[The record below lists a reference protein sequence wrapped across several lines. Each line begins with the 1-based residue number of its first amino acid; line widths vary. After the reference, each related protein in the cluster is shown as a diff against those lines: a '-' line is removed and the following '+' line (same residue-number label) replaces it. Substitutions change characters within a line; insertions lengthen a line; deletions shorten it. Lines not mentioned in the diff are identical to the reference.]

1 MAITRITKG
10 VIKPNENYDTHN
22 IVSTGI
28 VTSVGLDVN
37 GNADISG
44 SLSVGGVLTYEDVTS
59 IDSVGIITAR
69 SGLVSPNADI
79 DDFVSVGNNIHL
91 GNAGV
96 ITATSFVG
104 SGAALTGIDATAI
117 KDSGGN
123 VKIQA
128 QASGAIHS
136 GVSTFQDIDVDGHTN
151 LDNVSIA
158 GVTTTTEDIIIGA
171 DNKKLKLGAGEELQ
185 LYQAGNHSV
194 IQHNGGH
201 YLQLRSNSFIIMD
214 AAATKT
220 IFFGD
225 PNGQSAL
232 YFNGS
237 KKLNTLN
244 GGVDITG
251 SLQVDS
257 LHCLGQINLDSDIDV
272 EGHTNLDNLSIA
284 GVTTTTGSV
293 NVGGYVVSQGTSG
306 KGGIF
311 GQIEVGYDSTYL
323 TVQPTSGHNDLHLN
337 YDNGSTVQIG
347 HTNGSTLT
355 VNGNILPKTDSA
367 SDLGLTGK
375 RFRAAYVDT
384 YYGDGSNLTGITAGL
399 SNIVED
405 SSPQLGGN
413 LDTNGKLINFGDSS
427 GGTVNRLQFGD
438 GEELKLFHGSNGNSY
453 FQSTVGGT
461 FIRVAGS
468 NEIALQSEGGSENMI
483 RAIGNG
489 AVELYH
495 NNTKRIETT
504 ANGVLCLRYAFDT
517 DNYITCNNT
526 ANTMEFVLNNTDIGE
541 FSGSGLLIRDSM
553 QLRVGTGNDTRF
565 YHSGTHSYIKHA
577 GTGNFYIDIGN
588 DDLFAIT
595 MAESE
600 HLANFTGN
608 GAVELFHNGSK
619 KFETLSYG
627 VQIHG
632 ALTASNNINFGD
644 NTSKFMSG
652 SANQLQM
659 YYDGSNAYINN
670 TVATQLKFAT
680 NNTVRCQVQS
690 DGHFAPVANNT
701 YDLGTSS
708 MRWRNVYV
716 DDLQLSNEGSKND
729 VDGTWG
735 DWTLQEG
742 EDKVFMINNR
752 TGKRYSLKMEE
763 E

>member
-1 MAITRITKG
+1 MVLSRLTKITGPGIKTDTNWIGNNALFTG
-10 VIKPNENYDTHN
+10 VTTFTNF
-22 IVSTGI
+22 
-28 VTSVGLDVN
+28 TSSVFD
-37 GNADISG
+37 ADIINTKSLVG
-44 SLSVGGVLTYEDVTS
+44 TGLSVVGVVTATRFEGPFTNLNVTGVATFAGDVSIGGTLTYEDVTN

-69 SGLVSPNADI
+69 SGIDA
-79 DDFVSVGNNIHL
+79 DDFISVGSNIHL

-104 SGAALTGIDATAI
+104 DGSGLIGVASTDNIVTGTAATFNTYPVDINAGMTVA
-117 KDSGGN
+117 
-123 VKIQA
+123 
-128 QASGAIHS
+128 
-136 GVSTFQDIDVDGHTN
+136 GVSTFASDIQIADSIVHTG
-151 LDNVSIA
+151 DTDTKI
-158 GVTTTTEDIIIGA
+158 TFPA
-171 DNKKLKLGAGEELQ
+171 DNTISFDTAGSERLRIDSQGRLTVGATGQTSNGITEFHRDIGGGAEGCHILVKNTSTNSVNNTARLKLET
-185 LYQAGNHSV
+185 S
-194 IQHNGGH
+194 GGTAQF
-201 YLQLRSNSFIIMD
+201 YAF
-214 AAATKT
+214 AAASTVLTSRAGGTADLSLRADGSSKLRLYT
-220 IFFGD
+220 
-225 PNGQSAL
+225 NGNERL
-232 YFNGS
+232 F
-237 KKLNTLN
+237 
-244 GGVDITG
+244 
-251 SLQVDS
+251 
-257 LHCLGQINLDSDIDV
+257 INSS
-272 EGHTNLDNLSIA
+272 GH
-284 GVTTTTGSV
+284 
-293 NVGGYVVSQGTSG
+293 VVPGA
-306 KGGIF
+306 
-311 GQIEVGYDSTYL
+311 DSTY
-323 TVQPTSGHNDLHLN
+323 
-337 YDNGSTVQIG
+337 
-347 HTNGSTLT
+347 
-355 VNGNILPKTDSA
+355 
-367 SDLGLTGK
+367 DLGLTGT
-375 RFRAAYVDT
+375 RFRNVYADT
-384 YYGDGSNLTGITAGL
+384 LYGDGSNLTGITAGL

-405 SSPQLGGN
+405 TSPQLGGN

-461 FIRVAGS
+461 FIRVAGT
-468 NEIALQSEGGSENMI
+468 NEIALQSDGGSKNMI
-483 RAIGNG
+483 RAVGNG

-504 ANGVLCLRYAFDT
+504 STGVLCLRYAFDT
-517 DNYITCNNT
+517 DNYITCNNS

-627 VQIHG
+627 VQVTG
-632 ALTASNNINFGD
+632 AITASNNINFGN
-644 NTSKFMSG
+644 NTAKFMSG

-670 TVATQLKFAT
+670 TVASQLKFAT
-680 NNTVRCQVQS
+680 NNTVRCQLQS
-690 DGHFAPVANNT
+690 DGHWAPVANNT

-708 MRWRNVYV
+708 MRWRNLYV